1 MHELGVMLQAQAH
14 CLQPEAILLAERDEN
29 PIHKLRVLVVEDN
42 KDAGYILN
50 LLLQSM
56 GQEVRAAHDGP
67 SAIAIALTS
76 AIAVPCLQQ

>member
-1 MHELGVMLQAQAH
+1 MARFARSAFATTV
-14 CLQPEAILLAERDEN
+14 AERDEN